1 MEEDLDDH
9 LTVNCG
15 DDWAMCTAI
24 EAKSMRTECDVA
36 SDIFDEDFDEVTDDK
51 AEMFAAEEL
60 SADTDRDVTS
70 EIFDLDFDEATDDTA
85 EYENMSRFTD
95 NSAKTD
101 CDVGSNIFEE
111 VFDEKVVVKDVFGRQ
126 HVKLCYVLF
135 NKRRST
141 PRVFM

>member
-15 DDWAMCTAI
+15 DDWAMCTAT

-60 SADTDRDVTS
+60 SAASQVKYLIWILMRPQMTQLNVKTCLDSQIIQQKQIVTS
-70 EIFDLDFDEATDDTA
+70 EVCVMFYLIKGDQLLE
-85 EYENMSRFTD
+85 
-95 NSAKTD
+95 
-101 CDVGSNIFEE
+101 C
-111 VFDEKVVVKDVFGRQ
+111 
-126 HVKLCYVLF
+126 LCKANKMFLFVLF
-135 NKRRST
+135 GNSLG
-141 PRVFM
+141 